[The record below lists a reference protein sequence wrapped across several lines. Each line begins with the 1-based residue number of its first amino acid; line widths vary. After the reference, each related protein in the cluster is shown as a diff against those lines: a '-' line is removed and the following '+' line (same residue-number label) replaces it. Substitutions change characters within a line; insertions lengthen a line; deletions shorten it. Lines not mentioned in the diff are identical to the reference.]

1 MNNLEKIKFLKNS
14 KPFKILDIFVVVVLL
29 ALSIFLFTI
38 FMPEKGTYIEIYVD
52 NELYAMYNLDTD
64 REIVINN
71 DGHYN
76 VVEIIDGKVH
86 MKISD
91 CQNQTCVEMGYIDS
105 TNYKIVCAPN
115 NVIVVVINPNADY
128 DGIVG

>member
-1 MNNLEKIKFLKNS
+1 MENLEKIKFFKTS
-14 KPFKILDIFVVVVLL
+14 KPCKLLDIFIVVVLL
-29 ALSIFLFTI
+29 ISAIFLFII
-38 FMPEKGTYIEIYVD
+38 FKPEKGTYIEIYVD

-71 DGHYN
+71 NGNYN
-76 VVEIIDGKVH
+76 VVEIIGGKVH
-86 MKISD
+86 MKESN

-115 NVIVVVINPNADY
+115 NVIVIVINPNADY
-128 DGIVG
+128 DGIAG